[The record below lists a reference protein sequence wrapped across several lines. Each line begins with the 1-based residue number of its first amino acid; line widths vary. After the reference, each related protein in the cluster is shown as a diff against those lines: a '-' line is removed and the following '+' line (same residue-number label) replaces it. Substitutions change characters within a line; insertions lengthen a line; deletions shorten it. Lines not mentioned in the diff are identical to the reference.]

1 MIVHFDG
8 DLLVYRCGFACENSP
23 LEHALHTVRLTIEAA
38 LKNLGCT
45 SDELR
50 MYISGKTNFRDGIA
64 TIKGYKENRI
74 DKPKPRHGDKIREY
88 LTERWDGI
96 VSEDEEADD
105 IVGYSHYAMYLR
117 DPQSSVICSVD
128 KDLDMIPG
136 MHYNFVKDQSYYVSD
151 EAAIRW
157 FYMQLLMGDA
167 TDNIPGI
174 PKVGP
179 VKAGKLLAP
188 FDNELDYYK
197 VCREAYDEA
206 YEDGLAALI
215 ENAQLLW
222 IRRHPHEWW
231 HPPIDEDTGET
242 I

>member
-8 DLLVYRCGFACENSP
+8 DLLVYRCGFACEDSP
-23 LEHALHTVRLTIEAA
+23 LEHALHTVRLTIESA
-38 LKNLGCT
+38 LRNLGCD
-45 SDELR
+45 SSELR
-50 MYISGKTNFRDGIA
+50 TYITGATNFRDGVA
-64 TIKGYKENRI
+64 TIKVYKGNRI
-74 DKPKPRHGDKIREY
+74 DKPKPRHGPKIREY
-88 LTERWDGI
+88 LQERWDAI

-117 DPQSSVICSVD
+117 DPQSSCICSVD

-136 MHYNFVKDQSYYVSD
+136 MHYNFVKDESYYVTD
-151 EAAIRW
+151 EAADRW

-188 FDNELDYYK
+188 FDSVEDYYL
-197 VCREAYDEA
+197 VCKEAYNDA

-215 ENAQLLW
+215 ENARLLW

-231 HPPIDEDTGET
+231 VPPIEEDIDEQ
-242 I
+242 